1 MLPAQIR
8 LKGKLAVSKK
18 YVGYI
23 VISDEV
29 KEDSARAIQ
38 GLRQAGVN
46 RLVMLTGDNRE
57 VGEAVGRTL
66 ELVEVHAELL
76 PDQKVMSM
84 VVKGIFL
91 TLGAG
96 GLATMWEAVFADVG
110 VALVA
115 IINATRVIRYKVT
128 QLLAAFSGS
137 CYRYSYNTTWVSRR
151 QAKKKTF
158 VSDTAL

>member
-46 RLVMLTGDNRE
+46 KLVMLTGDNRE

-66 ELVEVHAELL
+66 ELDEVHAELL

-115 IINATRVIRYKVT
+115 ISTPP
-128 QLLAAFSGS
+128 G
-137 CYRYSYNTTWVSRR
+137 
-151 QAKKKTF
+151 
-158 VSDTAL
+158 